1 MKFSLFLLKYLNKIE
16 IKNQKMVKM
25 NLKKIRRNVKLEK
38 VKEKVKMTR
47 EDFLEKL
54 KEIQKI
60 KCETQTLELKSA
72 EYGCPKRLYDTLSG
86 FSNQD
91 DGGIIV
97 FGVDEEAGYKEK
109 GVYDP
114 QDLQK
119 RINEQCLQMEPVVR
133 PLLTVLEK
141 DGKSFVAAEVPGIEL
156 AERPCYYRG
165 KGRLKGSYVRVGDSD
180 EPMTEYEIYSYE
192 AFRRKY
198 QDDIREV
205 PRATKLSLRQEALEE
220 YIRKLKEG
228 KPNLAGLTD
237 EEICELLSI
246 TRNREVTLA
255 AILLFSLYPQAYF
268 PGLCITA
275 IVVPGT
281 EIGETGEAGERFLD
295 NRRIE
300 GSIPQMLEEALQF
313 VRKNMRNKTI
323 IDPETGL
330 RNDRT
335 DYPIAAVREAIM
347 NALVHRDYSIHTE
360 SMPIQLLM
368 FEDRMEIRNPGGLY
382 GRLTVDQLG
391 RMQPD
396 TRNPALAMALEVL
409 GITENRYSG
418 IPTIRRAMKEYHLR
432 EPQFADER
440 GSFVVT
446 FYRETVK
453 ESRRDSVGE
462 GFYREASRTRPD
474 YTKIFGE
481 TEQEGFRV
489 SESQM
494 DYHVSK
500 RVADPYI
507 AGDEAGLL
515 EFCRIPRTR
524 QEISEFLGL
533 SSTTYAIQTYVN
545 PLVERGL
552 IRLSIPDKPGSSR
565 QRFVS
570 AMREIDGVGKQGD
583 SYEK

>member
-1 MKFSLFLLKYLNKIE
+1 M
-16 IKNQKMVKM
+16 
-25 NLKKIRRNVKLEK
+25 
-38 VKEKVKMTR
+38 
-47 EDFLEKL
+47 
-54 KEIQKI
+54 
-60 KCETQTLELKSA
+60 
-72 EYGCPKRLYDTLSG
+72 
-86 FSNQD
+86 
-91 DGGIIV
+91 
-97 FGVDEEAGYKEK
+97 
-109 GVYDP
+109 
-114 QDLQK
+114 
-119 RINEQCLQMEPVVR
+119 R

-141 DGKSFVAAEVPGIEL
+141 DGKSFVAAEIPGIEL

-180 EPMTEYEIYSYE
+180 EPMTEYEVYSYE

-237 EEICELLSI
+237 EEVCELLSI

-255 AILLFSLYPQAYF
+255 AVLLFSPYPQAYF

-275 IVVPGT
+275 VVVPGT

-300 GSIPQMLEEALQF
+300 GSIPQMLEESLQF

-323 IDPETGL
+323 IDPETGM
-330 RNDRT
+330 RNDRS

-360 SMPIQLLM
+360 SMPIQILM

-418 IPTIRRAMKEYHLR
+418 IPTIRRAMEEYCLP
-432 EPQFADER
+432 EPQFANER

-453 ESRRDSVGE
+453 ERRRDSYIDLLSGT
-462 GFYREASRTRPD
+462 G
-474 YTKIFGE
+474 
-481 TEQEGFRV
+481 QE
-489 SESQM
+489 ESQINESRAEYQAGERRI
-494 DYHVSK
+494 DFG
-500 RVADPYI
+500 VAT
-507 AGDEAGLL
+507 DEAGIL

-524 QEISEFLGL
+524 QEIGEFLGL
-533 SSTTYAIQTYVN
+533 SSTTYAIQTYVY
-545 PLVERGL
+545 PLVKRGL
-552 IRLSIPDKPGSSR
+552 IRLSVPDKPGSSK
-565 QRFVS
+565 QRFTT
-570 AMREIDGVGKQGD
+570 R
-583 SYEK
+583 